1 MAEEVANKN
10 IPAYNWEALI
20 REARKIRRDYD
31 RSFRPYYQGEQ
42 QLVIK
47 HKEYQEN
54 KKLIE
59 RGLMRWECIRRN
71 DEFRRLYQA
80 DNSILRLGEDI
91 QITPQTTKDGLSK
104 ELAEIK
110 TKVNKDKSYYFLNK
124 KHEAKYTAYFYFLKN
139 IGHAQLLD
147 NSPVGS
153 RQLHALIYD
162 MLNKEDIEKY
172 TQQQKDEFVAS
183 IPKKVDFVVDF
194 SYNKQEIMHDFEKQ
208 VDMWLRLYEAIGQ
221 RNDKRSLDYLNIKHY
236 LEIYDF
242 RNRHPKIPFSK
253 LAERF
258 YPSVS
263 KKNWDSAIQQVKRE
277 YKRACELINGGF
289 IFIK

>member
-1 MAEEVANKN
+1 MVEEVANKN
-10 IPAYNWEALI
+10 IPAYNWEVFI
-20 REARKIRRDYD
+20 RKVRNIRRNYD

-42 QLVIK
+42 RLVIK
-47 HKEYQEN
+47 QKEYLGN

-80 DNSILRLGEDI
+80 DNNILRLGEDI
-91 QITPQTTKDGLSK
+91 QVAPQTTKDELSK

-110 TKVNKDKSYYFLNK
+110 TKVNKDKSYSFLNK
-124 KHEAKYTAYFYFLKN
+124 KHASKYTAYSYFLKN
-139 IGHAQLLD
+139 LGHAQFLD

-162 MLNKEDIEKY
+162 MLNKEEIEKY

-208 VDMWLRLYEAIGQ
+208 VDVWLRLYEAIGQ

-258 YPSVS
+258 YPTVS